1 MCAEKS
7 IRTHYKYKRQCS
19 PLIIFPLSIST
30 LCVEL
35 VHVCLFVCLF
45 ASSGRERVSISHT
58 DTRRPSKY
66 TRRRLSARP
75 PATSHRDPSISLS
88 RWAGRSTWKINYF
101 PFILVPFVRQN
112 WPEINK
118 ILGKVLPWS
127 FMVERT
133 VERWA
138 VTHLY
143 YQSHA
148 GCRCGWQPMELW
160 ATLGCG
166 YLSETNDS
174 TVSRIGLSGIVF
186 VSSPLPTIHVALDGA
201 RRSFTCSSRRKCQTE
216 NRCRFG
222 AARICDLKHCDIC
235 GIRWRT
241 LLFICSGES
250 LRYLYVL
257 QCFKYTHTREME
269 LWNKCNRNTFIAA
282 IHLTWFSSGVPGIK
296 GIFSMPFLSNL

>member
-166 YLSETNDS
+166 YLSETNDG

-186 VSSPLPTIHVALDGA
+186 VSSPPSHHSCGA
-201 RRSFTCSSRRKCQTE
+201 RWRSALVHLQQQKKMSNGEPMPVRGRPDM
-216 NRCRFG
+216 RFKTLWYMWHWVKNPFVHMFW
-222 AARICDLKHCDIC
+222 RIVAISIC
-235 GIRWRT
+235 IT
-241 LLFICSGES
+241 MF
-250 LRYLYVL
+250 
-257 QCFKYTHTREME
+257 
-269 LWNKCNRNTFIAA
+269 
-282 IHLTWFSSGVPGIK
+282 
-296 GIFSMPFLSNL
+296 